1 VQIQNRAAL
10 CDVAPIRLD
19 SGSRLGHELTNGS
32 GLPLPAVTFEI
43 SEDAMIHDIRA
54 NRTAVDQQ
62 NGQTSR
68 EPLNKSTR
76 PRRLVQRFPSPSRA
90 LKEWDPEGAV
100 CPILARITHL

>member
-1 VQIQNRAAL
+1 
-10 CDVAPIRLD
+10 
-19 SGSRLGHELTNGS
+19 
-32 GLPLPAVTFEI
+32 LPAVTFEI